1 MTVWKAQLE
10 NLNSLFEELRRNRE
24 LGCEL
29 RFGRSVIVASD
40 IAEQFYCE
48 RKLEMGYLHG
58 EVKTEAKAIGTEAHE
73 KLPFFTTQTPKS
85 INLYSLT

>member
-10 NLNSLFEELRRNRE
+10 NLDSLFEELRRNRE

-48 RKLEMGYLHG
+48 KSLKWSIFMARLRLK
-58 EVKTEAKAIGTEAHE
+58 
-73 KLPFFTTQTPKS
+73 PKP
-85 INLYSLT
+85 

>member
-10 NLNSLFEELRRNRE
+10 NLDSLFEELRWNRD

-48 RKLEMGYLHG
+48 KKLKCSTCMMKWKLKL
-58 EVKTEAKAIGTEAHE
+58 KTWAS
-73 KLPFFTTQTPKS
+73 KLMR
-85 INLYSLT
+85 SLLRTR